1 MKISEV
7 ISLARTSCL
16 QGLSLGEND
25 ETVVGYINLAMI
37 ELYKRFPLKIEE
49 YVLEL
54 QTGVS
59 IYTMPSNFMWISEV
73 YGEVDKASESN
84 VNRLPVNQ
92 EDNPL
97 SVNTISWN
105 KIQVPLSEDGA
116 YISIMY
122 VATPEV
128 YTVNMLDEDIDL
140 PPQMLE
146 PLLAYVAYLAN
157 STIDV
162 GKQTEDSLY
171 YIRFDNSCNKIEQ
184 RSMLNSDDMYMTD
197 RVKDRGFV

>member
-162 GKQTEDSLY
+162 GTQTEDSLY
-171 YIRFDNSCNKIEQ
+171 YIRFENSCNKIEQ